1 MKMRT
6 SILLLVLAGL
16 IATLVF
22 FGYLRARGIHRFRAQ
37 AEHLQ
42 NAVRQE
48 VGLEDV
54 EVVTDSTHPNGVFIF
69 SKHRIAADA
78 KARLDYLFHQYFP
91 DRPMQVDD
99 PGPLYPTETNP

>member
-1 MKMRT
+1 MKKRT

-16 IATLVF
+16 VAALVF
-22 FGYLRARGIHRFRAQ
+22 SGYLRARGIQRFRAQ

-69 SKHRIAADA
+69 CKHKIPADA
-78 KARLDYLFHQYFP
+78 KARLDHLFHQYFS
-91 DRPMQVDD
+91 DKPMQVDD